1 MEDVLEVYHREYQ
14 ENEVLVCLDETSK
27 QQVKE
32 TRQPRP
38 PRPGAAGIYD
48 FEYERNGVS
57 NLFMLFAPLEGW
69 RRVEVTQRRTKADW
83 AQVVRKLV
91 DEDYAHKDRIVL
103 VMDNLNTHH
112 PSSLYEAFDPT
123 EAAPTCSRP
132 KPRLNVRV
140 HPPAAGTWQRGWK
153 TAHQGK
159 ASGEQDTTKSHTQGP
174 AGIASP

>member
-57 NLFMLFAPLEGW
+57 NLFMLFAPLEG
-69 RRVEVTQRRTKADW
+69 VAAGGSNPKAD
-83 AQVVRKLV
+83 Q
-91 DEDYAHKDRIVL
+91 
-103 VMDNLNTHH
+103 
-112 PSSLYEAFDPT
+112 
-123 EAAPTCSRP
+123 SR
-132 KPRLNVRV
+132 LG
-140 HPPAAGTWQRGWK
+140 AGS
-153 TAHQGK
+153 A
-159 ASGEQDTTKSHTQGP
+159 
-174 AGIASP
+174 